1 MALISC
7 PGCAKEISDK
17 ADSCPIC
24 GCPVNK
30 TGIAITEATKTD
42 EKSPKDVAMGARFLV
57 GIFIVLIII
66 VGACNRS
73 KKPAP
78 TRSIKAG
85 IADFKTAIPIL
96 RQNPMETKE
105 RDSRIDYS
113 WSHIVLSGEKN
124 TVVIYDNDKNGTVD
138 SLLFIFSLSNNETA
152 NLASIALG
160 YKLLEVAAGSQQSNL
175 PKKFTT
181 WLLANVGKG
190 KKGVETSFDG
200 LRVGL
205 SSSLASNGV
214 VAFLTIGAQ
223 SDHHAK

>member
-30 TGIAITEATKTD
+30 TGIAITEATKKTD
-42 EKSPKDVAMGARFLV
+42 KKAPEDVAMGARFLV
-57 GIFIVLIII
+57 GIFIVLMII

-73 KKPAP
+73 KNPAP

-85 IADFKTAIPIL
+85 IVDFKAAIPIL
-96 RQNPMETKE
+96 RQHPMETKE
-105 RDSRIDYS
+105 RDSRIDYI
-113 WSHIVLSGEKN
+113 WSHIGLSGEKN
-124 TVVIYDNDKNGTVD
+124 TVVIYDDDKNGTVD

-175 PKKFTT
+175 PKNSRRGF
-181 WLLANVGKG
+181 WPM
-190 KKGVETSFDG
+190 
-200 LRVGL
+200 
-205 SSSLASNGV
+205 
-214 VAFLTIGAQ
+214 
-223 SDHHAK
+223 

>member
-1 MALISC
+1 MTL
-7 PGCAKEISDK
+7 
-17 ADSCPIC
+17 
-24 GCPVNK
+24 
-30 TGIAITEATKTD
+30 
-42 EKSPKDVAMGARFLV
+42 R
-57 GIFIVLIII
+57 
-66 VGACNRS
+66 
-73 KKPAP
+73 
-78 TRSIKAG
+78 TRQHSQPPFAFGSGGGWLLTIKAG